1 MHLGV
6 SHTNLEDD
14 PLYGTLKG
22 IAGSDLLA
30 RQAIEGA
37 QALTPQ
43 PREISG
49 AELALQFFSNM
60 AANASQPGSTVLSS
74 AASAVKPTADEYIRQ
89 VEANRKSREAT
100 GPLAISLAKALKP
113 DKVTARAPVQV
124 MVDGKPVFMSP
135 DKALGKEAY
144 QKDSSTGTYK
154 SVLVNKN
161 DGKGFVKDFMNNA
174 EIKAAKD
181 AKFEVKDDKTTTRTD
196 GLKVFNIPVETDLT
210 KINEM
215 LGRIVKRDPLGNALM
230 SVDESL
236 LVKDFIVDKETAE
249 RKYADKYM
257 EGDRVTYRTDEEAKK
272 VLEEYGVAQSDAE
285 YNDLFALITTDDPDQ
300 IGKPV
305 IQAEGYISWFF
316 PRDPSSSL
324 RITAKTPA
332 GSPTPSIVNYRRD
345 EIKKLVDLEI
355 KQMTVENELF
365 PTVEGAMLLLLR
377 NPEATGAWQAKTLPI
392 RNFLSSAFGIPSEDL
407 TQQKLLEALSNQ
419 LGPKMRPT
427 GSGSTSD
434 MEFNAYKQAILS
446 LDNPAK
452 TNYLTLYSLYHKT
465 KNNQEE
471 LRLRKRLIYE
481 GYSEKYMQKKIK
493 ELDQNI
499 YEKFTSFEVDPDSDN
514 ATNTANFVQKRDDW
528 FNALPYGSVVLN
540 NQFEMMNGKW
550 EATEQEIY
558 PGQGRF
564 IIKGWGTS
572 ND

>member
-89 VEANRKSREAT
+89 VEANRKAKEAT

-113 DKVTARAPVQV
+113 DKVTARSPVQV

-154 SVLVNKN
+154 SVLVNRN

-174 EIKAAKD
+174 EIKDAKD
-181 AKFEVKDDKTTTRTD
+181 AKFEVKDDKTTARTD

-210 KINEM
+210 KINKK

-257 EGDRVTYRTDEEAKK
+257 QGDRIIYKTDEGAKQ
-272 VLEEYGVAQSDAE
+272 LLSEYGVEPSDAE
-285 YNDLFALITTDDPDQ
+285 YNDLFALITTDDDEQ

-305 IQAEGYISWFF
+305 IQAESYVSWYF
-316 PRDPSSSL
+316 PRNPESGL
-324 RITAKTPA
+324 RIIGRPPA
-332 GSPTPSIVNYRRD
+332 GSPVPSEVTGRRD
-345 EIKKLVDLEI
+345 ELKKLVKIELD
-355 KQMTVENELF
+355 QATVANELF
-365 PTVEGAMLLLLR
+365 PVLDSAMQLLLNDEDHSITGGFQSATLR
-377 NPEATGAWQAKTLPI
+377 M
-392 RNFLSSAFGIPSEDL
+392 RNFLTSAFAIPSTEVEG
-407 TQQKLLEALSNQ
+407 QKYLEALSNQ
-419 LGPKMRPT
+419 LGPKMRPV

-434 MEFNAYKQAILS
+434 MEFRAYKQAILS
-446 LDNPAK
+446 LDQPAK
-452 TNYLTLYSLYHKT
+452 TNYLTMYSLYQRT
-465 KNNQEE
+465 KNAQEE
-471 LRLRKRLIYE
+471 IRLRKRLIYD
-481 GYSEKYMQKKIK
+481 GKSEKYMQGKLD
-493 ELDQNI
+493 ELDKGI

-514 ATNTANFVQKRDDW
+514 ATNTARFVEERRNW
-528 FNALPYGSVVLN
+528 FDSLPNGAVVLN
-540 NQFEMMNGKW
+540 AKDSRTGVKPFPNQD
-550 EATEQEIY
+550 T
-558 PGQGRF
+558 F
-564 IIKGWGTS
+564 IIKGW
-572 ND
+572 